1 MNLLKTPSRSVED
14 LTGRIDQIL
23 REIRDMDF
31 ADYQLKKIME
41 LKKAIEALHEDALRK
56 LVKIVRSTDEGK
68 RLMMEA
74 IEDPS
79 VYMMLL
85 LHGIIKQNLY
95 TKVAAVME
103 EIRPYLNSHG
113 GNIELEKIED
123 NVVYVRMQGAC
134 SGCSLSAVTLKSGV
148 EEAIKTRV
156 PEIERVEMVNELSP
170 GFMPFHQ
177 QVDEGSLLE
186 SGWREGPNIKE
197 LQENKPYYITIDGI
211 DVLLIIIDNKVMA
224 YRNRCPHKGTP
235 FTQEAVEQEG
245 NMFLIGHDETF
256 RFDLTN
262 GECITVPYI
271 QLEPFPVRIENQK
284 VWIRTGNGG
293 IVDVLSDSRKNH

>member
-1 MNLLKTPSRSVED
+1 LKTQSKSVED

-23 REIRDMDF
+23 REIQDMDF
-31 ADYQLKKIME
+31 TDYQLKKIME
-41 LKKAIEALHEDALRK
+41 LKKAIEAFHEDALRK

-79 VYMMLL
+79 IYTMFL

-134 SGCSLSAVTLKSGV
+134 SGCSLSAVTLKNGV
-148 EEAIKTRV
+148 EE
-156 PEIERVEMVNELSP
+156 VEMVNDLSP

-177 QVDEGSLLE
+177 QVNEGNLLD

-197 LQENKPYYITIDGI
+197 LQENKPYYITIDGV
-211 DVLLIIIDNKVMA
+211 DVLLIIIDNKIMA
-224 YRNRCPHKGTP
+224 YRNRCPHKGIP
-235 FTQEAVEQEG
+235 FTQEVVEQEG
-245 NMFLIGHDETF
+245 NMFLVGHDETF

-262 GECITVPYI
+262 GECVTVPYI
-271 QLEPFPVRIENQK
+271 QLEPFPVRMENQK

-293 IVDVLSDSRKNH
+293 I

>member
-1 MNLLKTPSRSVED
+1 MKTQSKSVED

-23 REIRDMDF
+23 REIQDMDF
-31 ADYQLKKIME
+31 TDYQLKKIME
-41 LKKAIEALHEDALRK
+41 LKKAIEAFHEDALRK

-79 VYMMLL
+79 IYTMFL

-134 SGCSLSAVTLKSGV
+134 SGCSLSAVTLKNGV
-148 EEAIKTRV
+148 EE
-156 PEIERVEMVNELSP
+156 VEMVNDLSP

-177 QVDEGSLLE
+177 QVNEGNLLD

-197 LQENKPYYITIDGI
+197 LQENKPYYITIDGV
-211 DVLLIIIDNKVMA
+211 DVLLIIIDNKIMA
-224 YRNRCPHKGTP
+224 YRNRCPHKGIP
-235 FTQEAVEQEG
+235 FTQEVVEQEG
-245 NMFLIGHDETF
+245 NMFLVGHDETF

-262 GECITVPYI
+262 GECVTVPYI
-271 QLEPFPVRIENQK
+271 QLEPFPVRMENQK

-293 IVDVLSDSRKNH
+293 I

>member
-1 MNLLKTPSRSVED
+1 MEIQSKSVEV
-14 LTGRIDQIL
+14 LTGRIDEIL

-31 ADYQLKKIME
+31 TDYQLKKIME
-41 LKKAIEALHEDALRK
+41 LKKAIEDFHEDALRK

-68 RLMMEA
+68 KLMLEA

-79 VYMMLL
+79 VYAMLL

-113 GNIELEKIED
+113 GNIELEKIEG

-134 SGCSLSAVTLKSGV
+134 SGCSLSAVTLKNGV

-156 PEIERVEMVNELSP
+156 PEIERVEMVNDLSP
-170 GFMPFHQ
+170 GYMPFHQ
-177 QVDEGSLLE
+177 KVDEEDLLK

-211 DVLLIIIDNKVMA
+211 DVLLVIIDNKIMA
-224 YRNRCPHKGTP
+224 YRNRCPHKGIP
-235 FTQEAVEQEG
+235 FTQDSVEREG
-245 NMFLIGHDETF
+245 NMFLIGHDETL

-262 GECITVPYI
+262 GECVTVPYI
-271 QLEPFPVRIENQK
+271 QLEPFPVRMENQK

-293 IVDVLSDSRKNH
+293 ILDVPGDSRKNY